1 MTTPLRMQLR
11 DQLLILCAGLAV
23 FFVGLGSARL
33 WDEDEAEYSRCA
45 REMMAGGDWVAPT
58 FNHQLWAEKPVFVY
72 WLMIGAFRMF
82 GPTEFAARFPSA
94 VFAVGTSLLT
104 YHLGRRLFSRA
115 VGFWAGLMLATTILF
130 VVIGRA
136 ATLDSTMIFFTTL
149 ALLMFCIVARIGLN
163 RPIGDASAP
172 PTAADR
178 FRALLPQTWRGFLAV
193 YAALGMAVLVKGP
206 IGVVMPMV
214 GLGLYVLLA
223 GRNAKRSLL
232 ADFSARAG
240 SVSDGVIP
248 GRRRNSVANASGS
261 STVAWLR
268 QMHADIHAAAWS
280 MRPFTLA
287 AIVAV
292 IALPWYAWVGIRT
305 NGEYWRVFFWEHNIQ
320 YLLHSNQGHH
330 GTVFYYLIATPVG
343 FFPWTLAMAMGLAG
357 AVRSIRRGE
366 SDARI
371 YLLMICWSL
380 GWIGVFTLCGTK
392 LPHYAAPA
400 FPALAVVA
408 AKWLADWIA
417 APQLAAAGRRIA
429 RSWYVVGAIGVA
441 MAIGVPVLVARAA
454 PGAPSGYW
462 VGLILVAGAVAGWW
476 LQRRGRPAAAMG
488 ALTIAM
494 IGMCIGLFGFVA
506 APFSEQQ
513 TSLRMSRYIERFGGR
528 TTPVGTFRIF
538 VPGLVY
544 YADRPEPIHG
554 LKTPEDFA
562 QMCDGA
568 GEFLVITDPEGYAE
582 IRPQLPADTVVLRRE
597 PRFYKSGEVLLLGRQ
612 SVQIA
617 DRDAAITSRKR

>member
-72 WLMIGAFRMF
+72 WLMIGAFKAF

-115 VGFWAGLMLATTILF
+115 VGLWAGLMLATTILF

-149 ALLMFCIVARIGLN
+149 ALLMFCICSRVAEFVRIQA
-163 RPIGDASAP
+163 PGD
-172 PTAADR
+172 DR
-178 FRALLPQTWRGFLAV
+178 RNSHESRYRALLPQTWRGFLAV

-223 GRNAKRSLL
+223 GRNCCVSLAPVGNGLRAVPGHAPDPERHAARSLQK
-232 ADFSARAG
+232 A
-240 SVSDGVIP
+240 I
-248 GRRRNSVANASGS
+248 
-261 STVAWLR
+261 AWLR
-268 QMHADIHAAAWS
+268 QMHADIHAAAWA

-287 AIVAV
+287 AVVAA

-343 FFPWTLAMAMGLAG
+343 FFPWTLAMAMGMAG
-357 AVRSIRRGE
+357 AVRSIRRGDSE
-366 SDARI
+366 ARI

-417 APQLAAAGRRIA
+417 APQLAATGRRIA
-429 RSWYVVGAIGVA
+429 LSWFVVGAIGVA

-454 PGAPSGYW
+454 PGAPSGFW
-462 VGLILVAGAVAGWW
+462 VGLILVAGAAAGWW

-488 ALTIAM
+488 ALTVAM

-506 APFSEQQ
+506 APFSDQQ
-513 TSLRMSRYIERFGGR
+513 TSLRMSRYIERYGGR